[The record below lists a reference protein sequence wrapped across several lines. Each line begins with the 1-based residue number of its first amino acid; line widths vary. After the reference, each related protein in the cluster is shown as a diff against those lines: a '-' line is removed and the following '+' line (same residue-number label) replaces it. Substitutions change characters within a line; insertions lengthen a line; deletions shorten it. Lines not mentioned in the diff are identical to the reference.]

1 MPRYYYLG
9 KINNELNQFNKT
21 IQHNKWADYKNR
33 VHSRINEYNLVK
45 YYSLDRI
52 FALNK
57 KTGKT
62 LTEKPTIISTNTK
75 GEYDYIVIDNDEK
88 ELPFF
93 PTQWSYFNKQVIK
106 ITEYNLKDGVIYFTE
121 VTEKGNTFYEIYSN
135 SLKALFECV
144 QVSLD

>member
-9 KINNELNQFNKT
+9 KINNELNQFNKM
-21 IQHNKWADYKNR
+21 ISHEKWINLKNKI
-33 VHSRINEYNLVK
+33 HSRINEYNVVK

-52 FALNK
+52 FTLNK

-62 LTEKPTIISTNTK
+62 ITEKPTIVSTNTK
-75 GEYDYIVIDNDEK
+75 DNYDYIVIDMEEK

-106 ITEYNLKDGVIYFTE
+106 ITEYNLNDGIIYFTE

-135 SLKALFECV
+135 SLKALFNCAEIN
-144 QVSLD
+144 

>member
-21 IQHNKWADYKNR
+21 IPNTYWINYKNR
-33 VHSRINEYNLVK
+33 LHSRINEYNVVK

-52 FALNK
+52 FSLNK

-62 LTEKPTIISTNTK
+62 ITEKPTIFSTNTK
-75 GEYDYIVIDNDEK
+75 DQYDYIVIDNEEK

-106 ITEYNLKDGVIYFTE
+106 ITEYNLSNGVIYFSE
-121 VTEKGNTFYEIYSN
+121 VIEKGNTFYEIYSN
-135 SLKALFECV
+135 NLKALYECV
-144 QVSLD
+144 ELNSE

>member
-21 IQHNKWADYKNR
+21 IPSSYWINCKNKL
-33 VHSRINEYNLVK
+33 HSRINEYNVVK

-52 FALNK
+52 FSMNK

-62 LTEKPTIISTNTK
+62 LTEKPTIISTNTQ

-106 ITEYNLKDGVIYFTE
+106 ITEYNLNDGIIYFSE
-121 VTEKGNTFYEIYSN
+121 VTEKGNTFYEVYSN
-135 SLKALFECV
+135 NLKALFKCIE
-144 QVSLD
+144 LN

>member
-9 KINNELNQFNKT
+9 KINNELNQFNKM
-21 IQHNKWADYKNR
+21 ISHEKWNHLKNKI
-33 VHSRINEYNLVK
+33 HSRINEYNVVK

-52 FALNK
+52 FTLNK

-62 LTEKPTIISTNTK
+62 ITEKPTIVSTNTK
-75 GEYDYIVIDNDEK
+75 DTYDYIVIDNEEK

-106 ITEYNLKDGVIYFTE
+106 ITEYNLNDGIIYFTE

-135 SLKALFECV
+135 SLKALFNCAEIN
-144 QVSLD
+144 

>member
-9 KINNELNQFNKT
+9 KINNELNQFNKM
-21 IQHNKWADYKNR
+21 ISHEKWNHLKNKI
-33 VHSRINEYNLVK
+33 HSRINEYNVVK

-52 FALNK
+52 FTLNK

-62 LTEKPTIISTNTK
+62 ITEKPTIVSTNTK
-75 GEYDYIVIDNDEK
+75 DTYDYIAIDNEEK

-106 ITEYNLKDGVIYFTE
+106 ITEYNLNDGIIYFTE

-135 SLKALFECV
+135 SLKALFNCAEIN
-144 QVSLD
+144 